1 MKTTYYQILSHLPKI
16 PADLLE
22 RSLSKLDH
30 HEFLRSIYYDLRE
43 DWRGQIPYHRS
54 GSDGIAKKL
63 TKAVADD
70 ELKIWIYN
78 NITQESQSIAFCKSV
93 NDTPESSNVIA
104 HTDRHRLF
112 TLIYLLDSGGD
123 DHATVFYRNKNP
135 GFKLEPNMSFND
147 YEQLEEIER
156 ISVPIRTWTILD
168 AQQPHSIEN
177 IPGTRFSIQVGLSR
191 NPW

>member
-1 MKTTYYQILSHLPKI
+1 MYYQILDQLPKI
-16 PADLLE
+16 PTDLLQ

-30 HEFLRSIYYDLRE
+30 DEFLRSVYYDLRE
-43 DWRGQIPYHRS
+43 DWRGEISYHRS
-54 GSDGIAKKL
+54 GSDGVAKKL

-104 HTDRHRLF
+104 HTDRHRIF
-112 TLIYLLDSGGD
+112 TLMYLLESGGN
-123 DHATVFYRNKNP
+123 DHATVFYRVKNP
-135 GFKLEPNMSFND
+135 KVKTMPNMSFND
-147 YEQLEEIER
+147 YDQLEEVDR
-156 ISVPIRTWTILD
+156 ISIPLNTWILLD

-177 IPGTRFSIQVGLSR
+177 IPGTRLSIQVGLSR